1 MKTNDPNTKRTQT
14 RRGHPENRHVDIPST
29 INIPLPKELKEPHRY
44 PYDDITAAFC
54 RLLQKELSFRQQA
67 GMSVQPLR
75 LYLSNLFEVQNTL
88 LPLGVAG
95 YGQRLAPILDILR
108 KSKKQL
114 TICDAGCGYGT
125 ESLLFAL
132 LGMNVTGIELVSER
146 RELASSRIDF
156 FNSIRETRLKID
168 FQNVN
173 VFPFLMRSDTFDV
186 IWAMEAI
193 SHIYPPEK
201 FLDLAY
207 SKLNKGGWLVISDP
221 NKINPLAWLRSVRI
235 RGSLS
240 HAPHTRFLDPETRQ
254 PVEYGQEKIYSA
266 RTMKKILIGS
276 GFHPER
282 IHISGFLG
290 SNLLP
295 KTIARNPRLTDA
307 IKRTPHI
314 IRRIPVLRG
323 LGSLYTITAQKR

>member
-1 MKTNDPNTKRTQT
+1 MKANDPNTKRTQT
-14 RRGHPENRHVDIPST
+14 RHGNSEKHHSDIPET
-29 INIPLPKELKEPHRY
+29 INIPLPKEFKKPEDHTC
-44 PYDDITAAFC
+44 DDIAAAFC
-54 RLLQKELSFRQQA
+54 RLLQKELSFRRKA

-75 LYLSNLFEVQNTL
+75 LYLSNLFEGQNTL

-95 YGQRLAPILDILR
+95 YGQRLAPILDLLR
-108 KSKKQL
+108 KSKKRL
-114 TICDAGCGYGT
+114 TVCDAGCGYGT

-146 RELASSRIDF
+146 CDLALSRIDF
-156 FNSIRETRLKID
+156 YNSICETRLKID
-168 FQNVN
+168 FRNVN
-173 VFPFLMRSDTFDV
+173 AFPFLMRSDTFDV

-207 SKLNKGGWLVISDP
+207 SKLNKGGRLIISDP

-266 RTMKKILIGS
+266 RTMKKILIES

-307 IKRTPHI
+307 IKRMPHI
-314 IRRIPVLRG
+314 IRKLPVFRG
-323 LGSLYTITAQKR
+323 LGSLYTIVAQKR